1 MAKTLFL
8 RHDIPKI
15 VQLFSKFKLS
25 GTPLTRNFSFRTLMS
40 VIRGQEGF
48 FEQKLS
54 SEYLYFQIIL

>member
-8 RHDIPKI
+8 RHGNPKI

-25 GTPLTRNFSFRTLMS
+25 GTPLTRNFSFRTLMT

-54 SEYLYFQIIL
+54 SE